1 MTPLQRTRIEKA
13 AADCGF
19 ERTPELSDGALVL
32 RSAHFPESVLV
43 YPVADRQ
50 FELRAEEPA
59 LLEATG
65 GDGPASAA
73 VVEGYGALYAA
84 LQRAAVTA
92 RTRQGRLAAE
102 FHKATAS
109 LPKTTEAERLVVQR
123 VGQGLFRDALLK
135 YWNGRC
141 CVTGL
146 AVPELLRASHIKPW
160 AACGSDEERLDVFN
174 GLLLAPHLDA
184 IFDQEWVK
192 VAEHGDLV
200 VSLALDL
207 SARRALGIL
216 EGLRIAALNDGHQG
230 FVYHRSMI
238 FRAELTESPKWLDGS
253 CRSDCSVRRK

>member
-1 MTPLQRTRIEKA
+1 MFKSRKIARKLHEDVAFGMLGAGKFPAHRTIRDFRTNHPRELSELFVQVVRLAREMGLVKLGTIAVDGTKVKANSSRRKAMSYARMLQSKRELTAQIDAFMARAKA
-13 AADCGF
+13 AGEA
-19 ERTPELSDGALVL
+19 ESNEPEV
-32 RSAHFPESVLV
+32 HIP
-43 YPVADRQ
+43 
-50 FELRAEEPA
+50 AEI
-59 LLEATG
+59 
-65 GDGPASAA
+65 
-73 VVEGYGALYAA
+73 
-84 LQRAAVTA
+84 A
-92 RTRQGRLAAE
+92 RRETRLAA
-102 FHKATAS
+102 
-109 LPKTTEAERLVVQR
+109 
-123 VGQGLFRDALLK
+123 
-135 YWNGRC
+135 
-141 CVTGL
+141 
-146 AVPELLRASHIKPW
+146 IW
-160 AACGSDEERLDVFN
+160 AARVERLDVFN